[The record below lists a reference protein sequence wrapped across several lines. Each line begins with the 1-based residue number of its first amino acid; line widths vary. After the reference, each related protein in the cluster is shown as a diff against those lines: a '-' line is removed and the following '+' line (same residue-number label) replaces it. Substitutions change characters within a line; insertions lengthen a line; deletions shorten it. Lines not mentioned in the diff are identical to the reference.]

1 MPALANPRHEAF
13 AQAIVAGLSDN
24 ASRETFSNGKAYKR
38 AGYLP
43 SNTNAADAAASRL
56 LRKVKPILE
65 RVRELQA
72 EANKRL
78 QPKLDLSRERIGRRL
93 DLASQLAENQGNAQA
108 IVASELGIAKVFHR
122 FTDDDKPAVDFASA
136 NSMQDIGR
144 KLLQSVGFRKPDD
157 VSIAA
162 AIEANHAFIERL
174 EAIRDEA
181 GQTIDDDD

>member
-24 ASRETFSNGKAYKR
+24 ASRETFSNGKACKR

-122 FTDDDKPAVDFASA
+122 ISDAPNGNEVDFNSA
-136 NSMQDIGR
+136 QSMTDIGR
-144 KLLQSVGFRKPDD
+144 KLLQSVGFASPDD
-157 VSIAA
+157 HSIQAA
-162 AIEANHAFIERL
+162 VEANDAFIDRL
-174 EAIRDEA
+174 K
-181 GQTIDDDD
+181 

>member
-13 AQAIVAGLSDN
+13 AQAIFQGLSQDPQPGLRTG

-93 DLASQLAENQGNAQA
+93 DKASRIAEEQGNASA
-108 IVASELGIAKVFHR
+108 MVTSELGIAKVFHSVPNEQDNA
-122 FTDDDKPAVDFASA
+122 FSFKSA
-136 NSMQDIGR
+136 TSG
-144 KLLQSVGFRKPDD
+144 P
-157 VSIAA
+157 
-162 AIEANHAFIERL
+162 
-174 EAIRDEA
+174 
-181 GQTIDDDD
+181 